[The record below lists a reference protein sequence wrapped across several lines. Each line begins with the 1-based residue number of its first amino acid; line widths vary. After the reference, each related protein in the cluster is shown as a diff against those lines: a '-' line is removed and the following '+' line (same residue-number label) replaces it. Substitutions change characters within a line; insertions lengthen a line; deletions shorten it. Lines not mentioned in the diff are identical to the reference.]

1 MTKEERC
8 RKALEVR
15 SKTMGCAQCV
25 LCAFSDLL
33 GWTDDQCAAV
43 GSGFGGGIRYG
54 GLCGTVSACV
64 MILGVLYPH
73 TMENGME
80 GKRRSAALTKELQRR
95 FTDRF
100 GKLDCRD
107 LLAIP
112 HLQGTEMVG
121 KLGVDVHCNILIV
134 SAVEILCDMLEELEK
149 E

>member
-8 RKALEVR
+8 RKALACHA
-15 SKTMGCAQCV
+15 TTLNCAQSV
-25 LCAFSDLL
+25 LCAFSDRL
-33 GWTDDQCAAV
+33 GWSDDQCAAL

-54 GLCGTVSACV
+54 GVCGTVSAAV
-64 MILGVLYPH
+64 MILGLLYPH
-73 TMENGME
+73 TPENGMD
-80 GKRRSAALTKELQRR
+80 GKRRATRLTKEFESR
-95 FTDRF
+95 FTAQF

-112 HLQGTEMVG
+112 ELQGTEMVE
-121 KLGVDVHCNILIV
+121 KLGIDVHCNILIV